1 MQRSGVGTLVV
12 VDAARRL
19 LGLLTERDVRFVSGA
34 ARVADRMTPAG
45 RLTVHEGA
53 IGIGEAERV
62 MVEHKVKK
70 LPLVDGDGRLL
81 GLITARDIS
90 KHRRQPFATRDA
102 QGRLRVG
109 PRSAPPATISS
120 APPS

>member
-1 MQRSGVGTLVV
+1 M
-12 VDAARRL
+12 
-19 LGLLTERDVRFVSGA
+19 
-34 ARVADRMTPAG
+34 ADRMTPAG

-53 IGIGEAERV
+53 IGIDEAERV

-81 GLITARDIS
+81 GLITAWTSASTGDSRS
-90 KHRRQPFATRDA
+90 PRGTRKA
-102 QGRLRVG
+102 GYAWA